1 MVREQLAANLI
12 SARRF
17 AQLVAVTQNT
27 PESAVL
33 LAHFDDVSIEDVT
46 AFIDGTLPATQEA
59 RFEEQCWQN
68 ESLLREVVANW
79 NSVIPAPGD
88 AATTLSA
95 DRMQQIAM
103 SSASATSFPSAFN
116 CESLARPPDPRW
128 RVRRVLRG
136 RRTEPQRP
144 RRVAH
149 VWDLLPLAPGAR

>member
-33 LAHFDDVSIEDVT
+33 LAHFDDVSIDDVT

-79 NSVIPAPGD
+79 NSVIPALGD

-103 SSASATSFPSAFN
+103 SSLKSAETPAATNGGLQTAPRSAFH
-116 CESLARPPDPRW
+116 SVGRPPLQSQKVGQNSGW
-128 RVRRVLRG
+128 
-136 RRTEPQRP
+136 
-144 RRVAH
+144 
-149 VWDLLPLAPGAR
+149 PGLDI